1 MGGPYHVARP
11 LIIPVRNI
19 LPCDHPGPTPK
30 GTADITGLPPP
41 SVRVAA
47 PKDLSGRVQRGI
59 YAQRGWITGAC
70 NFVLR
75 AACNLALLKTR
86 TPLAAV
92 WRPTVGL
99 ACPTSTQI
107 HFFLKWREMS
117 QNGGVSCWNG
127 PGSTRSARSN
137 TRAFARRRGEYS

>member
-59 YAQRGWITGAC
+59 YAQRGCIKGAS

-86 TPLAAV
+86 TQKPGAGSLPVVLDDLTAPLSCAA
-92 WRPTVGL
+92 
-99 ACPTSTQI
+99 
-107 HFFLKWREMS
+107 
-117 QNGGVSCWNG
+117 
-127 PGSTRSARSN
+127 
-137 TRAFARRRGEYS
+137 

>member
-1 MGGPYHVARP
+1 MWRWQTYLVHSSLGTGYIIFGRYYLLYSMGGPYHVARP

-30 GTADITGLPPP
+30 GPADITGLPPP

-75 AACNLALLKTR
+75 SACNLALLKTR
-86 TPLAAV
+86 TRTERAV
-92 WRPTVGL
+92 SLHP
-99 ACPTSTQI
+99 PTSLCFCVFAYI
-107 HFFLKWREMS
+107 A
-117 QNGGVSCWNG
+117 G
-127 PGSTRSARSN
+127 PQRQGR
-137 TRAFARRRGEYS
+137 FG